1 VWVLLALLLAGPER
15 PALHVS
21 PERPALLPP
30 CVVSGFSRTG
40 AQSTA
45 GEVVAAIQVHGNV
58 LTRDDEIRRL
68 ADVREGMPFETGTI
82 DDVTARLR
90 ATRRFESV
98 QVRKRFASIADP
110 SQILLV
116 IIVDEGAVH
125 IEMTG
130 DAAQPTRV
138 VRRRG
143 PNLMFL
149 PILGAE
155 DGYGVTYGARV
166 ALANPAGA
174 RSQLA
179 FPLTWG
185 GQKRAAAE
193 FEKTIRHAPV
203 DRVAAGVSI
212 SRRTNPFFDE
222 DDDRIRVWAR
232 GERQLMR
239 ALRVG
244 AIAGW
249 QRASFVSQ
257 RDRFVHAGG
266 DVVVDTRIDPG
277 LPRNA
282 VYLKAGWEHLRFNK
296 DSSAPIPQRRV
307 NRTELD
313 ARGYVGLYRQN
324 VLAVRAQR
332 VDSDRPLPS
341 YLQPLLGGMAN
352 LRGFS
357 AGSAAGDT
365 LVAASAEL
373 IVPLTSPLNVGK
385 IGVSAFVDYG
395 TVYPNAERFA
405 DQTLKRGVGGSVW
418 FTAAVFRMN
427 VAVAHGRGSS
437 TRVHVG
443 ANVAF

>member
-1 VWVLLALLLAGPER
+1 M
-15 PALHVS
+15 
-21 PERPALLPP
+21 
-30 CVVSGFSRTG
+30 
-40 AQSTA
+40 
-45 GEVVAAIQVHGNV
+45 

-68 ADVREGMPFETGTI
+68 ADVREGMPFEAVTI

-90 ATRRFESV
+90 GTKRFQSV
-98 QVRKRFASIADP
+98 QVLKRFASIADA

-130 DAAQPTRV
+130 DTAQPTRV
-138 VRRRG
+138 ARKRG
-143 PNLMFL
+143 PNFMFL

-185 GQKRAAAE
+185 GEKRAAAE
-193 FEKTIRHAPV
+193 FEKTIRHAPI
-203 DRVAAGVSI
+203 DRVTAGVSI

-222 DDDRIRVWAR
+222 NDDRTRVWGR
-232 GERQLMR
+232 GERQLIR
-239 ALRVG
+239 VVRVG
-244 AIAGW
+244 ATAGW
-249 QRASFVSQ
+249 QRASFASE

-282 VYLKAGWEHLRFNK
+282 VYFRAGWEHLRFDK
-296 DSSAPIPQRRV
+296 SSSTPVAQRRV

-324 VLAVRAQR
+324 IFAVRAQR
-332 VDSDRPLPS
+332 VDADRPLPP
-341 YLQPLLGGMAN
+341 YLQPLLGGMGN

-385 IGVSAFVDYG
+385 MGVSAFMDFG
-395 TVYPNAERFA
+395 SVYPNGQRFA
-405 DQTLKRGVGGSVW
+405 DQRMRRGTGGSVW
-418 FTAAVFRMN
+418 FTAAFLRLN
-427 VAVAHGRGSS
+427 IAIAHGRGSS
-437 TRVHVG
+437 TRIHVG
-443 ANVAF
+443 ANVSF